1 MTAHALGRLSSPRTW
16 LASAC
21 LTGMIGCAEPVEDQ
35 LPLSAALD
43 YVYRH
48 PEYVIA
54 DPDAEL
60 LASAQPTDDDAELDR
75 HLAGDW
81 VARTL
86 AEHGLDDPNAI
97 DSISWAQQAVAI
109 TRETLLSQR
118 DPELYLLADDCACD
132 KHFDDTTFARLVR
145 GFSNC
150 DGVNHLAALLL
161 HAREP
166 KIRLRHLDSPS
177 HDNDHTIAVMPGDD
191 GSIFVDAWADFGLMV
206 LSDDV
211 APGVTTYDE
220 LEPPD
225 EPTHGGI
232 YPRDAYE
239 HTRRLPRAE
248 MFFGLR
254 HPEGPDLTIPAAL
267 PPIRDARDAYLRGR
281 VFELYGLRDEA
292 LPLYQQAADMSCVDT
307 YAPICRLANAH
318 LPRSQLSALERIP

>member
-1 MTAHALGRLSSPRTW
+1 M
-16 LASAC
+16 
-21 LTGMIGCAEPVEDQ
+21 TGMIGCAEPVEDQ

-86 AEHGLDDPNAI
+86 AEHGLDDPDTI
-97 DSISWAQQAVAI
+97 DRISWAQQAVAI

-118 DPELYLLADDCACD
+118 DAELYLLADDCACD

-150 DGVNHLAALLL
+150 DGVNHVAALLL

-166 KIRLRHLDSPS
+166 KVRMRYLDSPNNE
-177 HDNDHTIAVMPGDD
+177 NDHTIAAMPGD
-191 GSIFVDAWADFGLMV
+191 GGLIYIDAWADFGLMV
-206 LSDDV
+206 LADDV
-211 APGVTTYDE
+211 APSVATYDE
-220 LEPPD
+220 LEPTDAPD
-225 EPTHGGI
+225 RGGI

-239 HTRRLPRAE
+239 HSGKIRRVE

-254 HPEGPDLTIPAAL
+254 HVGGPDLTIPAEL
-267 PPIRDARDAYLRGR
+267 PPIRDARDAYLRAR
-281 VFELYGLRDEA
+281 VFELYGLIDEA
-292 LPLYQQAADMSCVDT
+292 LPLYQQAADMSCDDDRN
-307 YAPICRLANAH
+307 APICRLANAYT
-318 LPRSQLSALERIP
+318 PRSQLSAPDRLP